1 MKILKN
7 LSYIL
12 FIAAL
17 NLIVISCT
25 QDEIE
30 KLTLACKFNSG
41 ALYTDTFR
49 FNENKSEVSRTS
61 DNRSTT
67 PTSYNSRNTDGGHI
81 LSGTYYKTDI
91 NGNKTLIQDK
101 DMWIL
106 TKNAPT
112 NPTSFKNDYWE
123 WELYYYD
130 EFETDP
136 VRFLSCYEK

>member
-1 MKILKN
+1 MKNIISYSIVLFF
-7 LSYIL
+7 LS
-12 FIAAL
+12 
-17 NLIVISCT
+17 SCL

-30 KLTLACKFNSG
+30 RFTLVCKFNPG

-61 DNRSTT
+61 DNRSSN
-67 PTSYNSRNTDGGHI
+67 PTSYNSRNTDGGYI
-81 LSGTYYKTDI
+81 LSSTYYKSDI
-91 NGNKTLIQDK
+91 NGNKTLIQDE
-101 DMWIL
+101 DNWIL

-112 NPTSFKNDYWE
+112 NATSFKNDYWE

-136 VRFLSCYEK
+136 VRFFSCYEEQ